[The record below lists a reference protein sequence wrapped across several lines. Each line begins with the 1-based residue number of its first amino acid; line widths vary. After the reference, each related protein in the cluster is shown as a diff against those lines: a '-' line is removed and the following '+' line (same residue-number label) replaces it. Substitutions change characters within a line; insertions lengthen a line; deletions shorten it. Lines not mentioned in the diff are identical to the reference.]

1 MLCSS
6 CKTLYH
12 VLSDSHVIW
21 GLGRF
26 LILWGGAGGGGRG
39 GGVDMGMGIAYSVR
53 RQSPDSRS
61 VVVGTFI

>member
-12 VLSDSHVIW
+12 VLSNSHVIW

-26 LILWGGAGGGGRG
+26 LILWGGGGRG
-39 GGVDMGMGIAYSVR
+39 EEGLIWGWVLHTV
-53 RQSPDSRS
+53 
-61 VVVGTFI
+61 

>member
-26 LILWGGAGGGGRG
+26 LILWGGGGGEEGLIWG
-39 GGVDMGMGIAYSVR
+39 WVLHAV
-53 RQSPDSRS
+53 
-61 VVVGTFI
+61 

>member
-26 LILWGGAGGGGRG
+26 LILWGGGGG
-39 GGVDMGMGIAYSVR
+39 GGVDMGMGIACSVR

-61 VVVGTFI
+61 VVVGTSI

>member
-26 LILWGGAGGGGRG
+26 LWGEGGGEGLIWG
-39 GGVDMGMGIAYSVR
+39 WVLHTV
-53 RQSPDSRS
+53 
-61 VVVGTFI
+61 

>member
-26 LILWGGAGGGGRG
+26 LILWGGGGGGG
-39 GGVDMGMGIAYSVR
+39 GGGLGGGGLIWGWVLHAV
-53 RQSPDSRS
+53 
-61 VVVGTFI
+61 

>member
-26 LILWGGAGGGGRG
+26 LILWGGAGGGGEEG
-39 GGVDMGMGIAYSVR
+39 LIWGWVLHTV
-53 RQSPDSRS
+53 
-61 VVVGTFI
+61 

>member
-21 GLGRF
+21 GLDRF
-26 LILWGGAGGGGRG
+26 LILWGEGGGG

-61 VVVGTFI
+61 VVVGTSI

>member
-26 LILWGGAGGGGRG
+26 LG

>member
-26 LILWGGAGGGGRG
+26 LILWGGGRGRG

-53 RQSPDSRS
+53 RQSPYSRS
-61 VVVGTFI
+61 VVAGSSI

>member
-26 LILWGGAGGGGRG
+26 LILWGEGVGK

>member
-26 LILWGGAGGGGRG
+26 LILSGGGGLG
-39 GGVDMGMGIAYSVR
+39 GLGGVDMGMGIAYSVR

-61 VVVGTFI
+61 VVVGTSI

>member
-26 LILWGGAGGGGRG
+26 LILWGEGGGG

-61 VVVGTFI
+61 VVVGTSI

>member
-26 LILWGGAGGGGRG
+26 LILWGEGGGG
-39 GGVDMGMGIAYSVR
+39 GGVDMGMGIAYIVR

-61 VVVGTFI
+61 VVVGTSI